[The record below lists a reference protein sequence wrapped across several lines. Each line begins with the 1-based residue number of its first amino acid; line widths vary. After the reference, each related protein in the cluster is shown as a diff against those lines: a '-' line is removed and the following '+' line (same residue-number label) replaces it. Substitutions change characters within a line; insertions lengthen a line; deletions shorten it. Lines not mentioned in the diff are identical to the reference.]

1 MLVFAPK
8 NAYTWCKNGIFD
20 CFGKAKELAF
30 QESLER
36 RFFVAR
42 RGKIRIEIRLKI
54 RILKGFLP
62 AVFYAKTPPPTP
74 PKKQGGNDHFLPFLY
89 ESDFLK
95 NDESLCIVYF
105 AFQLPLLVKTTQGK
119 GRFFLFLFFF

>member
-20 CFGKAKELAF
+20 CFGKAKETAF

-36 RFFVAR
+36 LFLLRSDR
-42 RGKIRIEIRLKI
+42 KIRAKRCSKICVLKD
-54 RILKGFLP
+54 FLP
-62 AVFYAKTPPPTP
+62 AVFYAKTTPPTP
-74 PKKQGGNDHFLPFLY
+74 PKKQGGNDYSLPFLY

-95 NDESLCIVYF
+95 NDESLCIVYL